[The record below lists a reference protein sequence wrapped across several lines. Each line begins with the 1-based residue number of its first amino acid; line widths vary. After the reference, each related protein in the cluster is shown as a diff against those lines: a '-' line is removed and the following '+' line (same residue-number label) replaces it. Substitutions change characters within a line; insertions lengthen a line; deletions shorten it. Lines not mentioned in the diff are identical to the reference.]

1 MSVVL
6 MIVVAVLVLGAVIF
20 VHELGHF
27 IAAKKSG
34 IKVNEFAMGMGPKLF
49 SIKRGETAYSLR
61 LFPIGGFVS
70 MEGEDEESSDERGFQ
85 QASIPKRLLV
95 TVAGAVM
102 NFVLGFL
109 ALVVLTATGGDI
121 ASRTISVVRNPET
134 GLQPGDTILKVN
146 GRACYVIDD
155 MFYEFARTQN
165 GTFDLVVRRD
175 GQNVELKNVEFP
187 VAKAVDQ
194 ETGEPVID
202 ETTGEQYE
210 YLDVGFYVEPVKPNV
225 LSVTKQSFL
234 NTMSYTKVIYLSLFD
249 LIRGRVAINQLSGPV
264 GIVSEI
270 GRAVAIGWRPVV
282 QLLALI
288 SISLGVVNL
297 LPLPALDGGR
307 ALLLGVEAIRRKPLK
322 QKYEIAINLVGFA
335 LLIGLMIFVSVFDIQ
350 RLVT

>member
-1 MSVVL
+1 M
-6 MIVVAVLVLGAVIF
+6 
-20 VHELGHF
+20 
-27 IAAKKSG
+27 
-34 IKVNEFAMGMGPKLF
+34 
-49 SIKRGETAYSLR
+49 
-61 LFPIGGFVS
+61 FPIGGFVS
-70 MEGEDEESSDERGFQ
+70 MEGEDEESTNERSFQ
-85 QASIPKRLLV
+85 RASIPKRLLV
-95 TVAGAVM
+95 TVAGALM
-102 NFVLGFL
+102 NFILGFL

-146 GRACYVIDD
+146 GRTCYVIDD

-187 VAKAVDQ
+187 VAKAVD
-194 ETGEPVID
+194 EKTGEAIID

-225 LSVTKQSFL
+225 LSVAKQSFL

-249 LIRGRVAINQLSGPV
+249 LIRGRVPINQLSGPV

-270 GRAVAIGWRPVV
+270 GRAVSIGWRPVV
-282 QLLALI
+282 QMLALI
-288 SISLGVVNL
+288 SINLGVVNL
-297 LPLPALDGGR
+297 LPLPAMDGGR